1 MYFKDKRVLSI
12 KTTDDMLK
20 ILESK
25 GNVLKDYKKG
35 VKITVYNKMEQG
47 YSYVLAENPGK
58 NMGEDFKPELTPAE
72 MLLSGVFEGKYL
84 NDCLL
89 EFPKEWFIRAIKK
102 GKLSPEG
109 ANQEIN
115 VFKIKSRLNID
126 EWEDYGWIPNPEGN
140 VAKQYP
146 ILSSKDKNNDIR
158 GWFQWYCRY
167 WMGRREP
174 EMDEVQIKRW
184 RAFRRHLGQIKAN
197 CKPGNVSCR
206 PKQRQALIQWAYNGN
221 I

>member
-12 KTTDDMLK
+12 KTVDDMLN

-25 GNVLKDYKKG
+25 GNALKDFKKDT
-35 VKITVYNKMEQG
+35 KITVYNKMEQG

-58 NMGEDFKPELTPAE
+58 NMAEDFKPELTPAE

-89 EFPKEWFIRAIKK
+89 EFPKEWFIKAIKK

-109 ANQEIN
+109 ANPEIN
-115 VFKIKSRLNID
+115 LFKIKSRLNID

-140 VAKQYP
+140 IAKQYP
-146 ILSSKDKNNDIR
+146 ILSNKEKNNDIR

-197 CKPGNVSCR
+197 CKPGDLSCR
-206 PKQRQALIQWAYNGN
+206 PRQRQGLIQWSYNSN